1 VVKLLDKELMKGS
14 LEILLLTLIEK
25 EDLYG
30 YEIAKRLKELSN
42 DLYSIGEGTLYPA
55 LQRLEKKDLV
65 KSYWMDL
72 DSGSRRK
79 YYKITENGKH
89 ELTEKL
95 SQWDILSNLIN
106 SCKEGLLCTNSIRI
120 LNQY

>member
-1 VVKLLDKELMKGS
+1 MKLLDKELMKGS
-14 LEILLLTLIEK
+14 LDILLLTLIDK

-42 DLYSIGEGTLYPA
+42 ELYSIGEGTLYPA
-55 LQRLEKKDLV
+55 LQRLEKKDLI
-65 KSYWMDL
+65 KSYWVDL

-79 YYKITENGKH
+79 YYKITEDGKH

-95 SQWDILSNLIN
+95 SQWDILSNLIK
-106 SCKEGLLCTNSIRI
+106 SCKEGLLCTNSIHI